1 VGDAT
6 DEPSAPP
13 SPASPPPSLAGSSSP
28 TPTRAPAG
36 GPSCLL
42 WQSHG
47 NLVAENGRPVFRSIQ
62 HDIPPDPVPLD
73 LPGGWEIRAK
83 DGGQFEVVDRTGAV
97 RATTGT
103 RVIVLS
109 DADQNTPLLNADGAL
124 VVCQIDSYPTDLEV
138 EEAP

>member
-109 DADQNTPLLNADGAL
+109 DGDQLVNADGEL
-124 VVCQIDSYPTDLEV
+124 GVCQIDSYPTDLEV